1 MFLHIFPIKTRPCDG
16 IMFQEILFGRTVLS
30 VKLNQH
36 IYSLR
41 QYVSK
46 RYVNR
51 SSKVV
56 GSDLFRALLVTG
68 NNQ

>member
-1 MFLHIFPIKTRPCDG
+1 
-16 IMFQEILFGRTVLS
+16 MFQEILFGRTVLS